1 MSEYTQGGW
10 NRNIPPASKYNTIYA
25 GRNTHICRLEVRGL
39 PESEIEANCNLI
51 VAAPD
56 LLAECKKE
64 LEWLKHIKPQITA
77 PESVMLGF
85 EQAIK
90 YLSVAINKAEGK

>member
-56 LLAECKKE
+56 LLEATYT
-64 LEWLKHIKPQITA
+64 LKHFIDA
-77 PESVMLGF
+77 AESTGQLKFDKNSEGYQKVL
-85 EQAIK
+85 A
-90 YLSVAINKAEGK
+90 AINKAEGK